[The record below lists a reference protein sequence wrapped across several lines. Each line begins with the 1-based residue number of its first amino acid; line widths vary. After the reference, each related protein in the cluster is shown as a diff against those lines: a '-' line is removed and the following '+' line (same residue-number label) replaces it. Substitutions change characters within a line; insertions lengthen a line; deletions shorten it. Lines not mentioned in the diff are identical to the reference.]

1 MLHTLF
7 RERSNLQLLKMNGN
21 TWYPLD
27 FKFNQIKEKFRQIN
41 PKIPCNGVYFSKL
54 LSAGLQFYQ
63 KCTQPPI
70 TYSKLTIETIEE
82 GVKYVQSSQ

>member
-27 FKFNQIKEKFRQIN
+27 FKVNQKKRNLDKLIQKSPVMEFIL
-41 PKIPCNGVYFSKL
+41 KL
-54 LSAGLQFYQ
+54 LFAGLQFYQ
-63 KCTQPPI
+63 KCTQPSI
-70 TYSKLTIETIEE
+70 TYSKLIIETIEE

>member
-7 RERSNLQLLKMNGN
+7 PERSNLQLLKMNGN
-21 TWYPLD
+21 TWYPLG
-27 FKFNQIKEKFRQIN
+27 FKVNQKKRNLDKLIQKSPVMEFIL
-41 PKIPCNGVYFSKL
+41 KL
-54 LSAGLQFYQ
+54 LFAGLQFYQ
-63 KCTQPPI
+63 KCTQPSI